1 MEPVLL
7 TSDITI
13 NYCTLMM
20 LPWLSISSAN
30 LKENDLFE
38 FDSVGLPYFFMF
50 KLRAAK
56 LNFLFL
62 TVWWSV
68 DLDERILKISPAPG
82 PVFSSRIRIRFA
94 PCWVTKNKAN

>member
-1 MEPVLL
+1 
-7 TSDITI
+7 
-13 NYCTLMM
+13 MM

-62 TVWWSV
+62 FKFVKILEKS
-68 DLDERILKISPAPG
+68 EILKNPHVRKLIQP
-82 PVFSSRIRIRFA
+82 
-94 PCWVTKNKAN
+94 